1 MDKLKKELMWRWTF
15 YFTGILTMSLG
26 ITLTIKGK
34 ALGTSPWDVLHI
46 GMFKQFGLSI
56 GSWSILIGLLIII
69 TTSIYLKKWPRL
81 ATWLNMLLI
90 GLFIDIYNFI
100 LPNTNVFI
108 GSFAYFVAGF
118 FVMSIGCGL
127 YISAGLGTGPRDTI
141 MMIIAS
147 KGYSVRV
154 GRMIMEIGAVTLGF
168 LLGGPVGV
176 GTIVLAL
183 GTGYVIQPSLQF
195 FQKRLQRKIDNVAST
210 NE

>member
-1 MDKLKKELMWRWTF
+1 MRNELKWRWAF
-15 YFTGILTMSLG
+15 YFVGIATMSFG

-46 GMFKQFGLSI
+46 GLFKQIGLSI
-56 GSWSILIGLLIII
+56 GSWSILVGLFIILV
-69 TTSIYLKKWPRL
+69 TSLYLKAWPKL

-90 GLFIDIYNFI
+90 GTFIDFFNAL
-100 LPNTNVFI
+100 LPNTTVFVWELV
-108 GSFAYFVAGF
+108 YFISGF

-127 YISAGLGTGPRDTI
+127 YISAELGAGPRDTV

-154 GRMIMEIGAVTLGF
+154 GRMIMEVGAVSVGF
-168 LLGGPVGV
+168 LLGGPVGF

-183 GTGYVIQPSLQF
+183 GTGYIIQPSLHYF
-195 FQKRLQRKIDNVAST
+195 KKLLHRFIGESVV
-210 NE
+210 